1 MKQTLQKKQE
11 EMRAHNAGFRFVV
24 GQTVWVRD
32 QRARGSAVVEA
43 TVREQHSHP
52 SRHPFY
58 PNGEGYALDGNLWWD
73 CYPGCRVFA
82 TQAEAKTARVSDMT
96 YDKLSKKYGAF

>member
-1 MKQTLQKKQE
+1 MQQSEVFPAASREGIARQTVKQTLQKKQE

-43 TVREQHSHP
+43 TVR
-52 SRHPFY
+52 
-58 PNGEGYALDGNLWWD
+58 
-73 CYPGCRVFA
+73 
-82 TQAEAKTARVSDMT
+82 
-96 YDKLSKKYGAF
+96 